1 MMRKKLLLAFGL
13 AAGALPIATS
23 YAASNP
29 SGTGMPNQTCQ
40 IINATVTNPTGA
52 TGPFY
57 PGNAPSAQGSVFA
70 EPGGVFANG
79 GTGGQQYNLVGAPSQ
94 YDVACYQMSQ
104 PEPVYC
110 STVAN
115 VSSLAGRGR
124 ATARTR
130 SSFLVSA

>member
-1 MMRKKLLLAFGL
+1 MMRRKLLLAFGL
-13 AAGALPIATS
+13 AALALPVGAS

-29 SGTGMPNQTCQ
+29 NGTGMPNQTCQ

-57 PGNAPSAQGSVFA
+57 PGNAQSAPGSVFA
-70 EPGGVFANG
+70 EPGGVFPNG

-104 PEPVYC
+104 KP
-110 STVAN
+110 
-115 VSSLAGRGR
+115 
-124 ATARTR
+124 
-130 SSFLVSA
+130 